1 MKTAKALELF
11 MQYCRARGLS
21 RNTVRWYGGILLR
34 FALFYSKLP
43 NIPEDCEFFIMSCQ
57 GGDERRHGYYRALK
71 AFYSYAERR
80 LNTHNPMAQ
89 VSAPRVKPKLPRPI
103 SAEQLNQLLV
113 FPHKERVKAMLL
125 FLADTGT
132 RLGELV
138 SLSPADII
146 ETHLGYI
153 ASVTGK
159 TGARLV
165 PVSLITIGAIN
176 KYLPLNI
183 TRSRA
188 SHIIKQAFID
198 AHVPGSALNLRHT
211 FGTLWKGDIDI
222 LQRIM
227 GHSRISTTMRY
238 RKLQT
243 DDISRAHN
251 VYSPLKSVLP
261 MARTMV

>member
-1 MKTAKALELF
+1 MR
-11 MQYCRARGLS
+11 YCRARGLS
-21 RNTVRWYGGILLR
+21 PNTIRWYGGILLR
-34 FALFYSKLP
+34 FTLIYSTLP
-43 NIPEDCEFFIMSCQ
+43 DTPEDCEVFIMSCR

-71 AFYSYAERR
+71 AFYGYTEKR
-80 LNTHNPMAQ
+80 LKTPNPMNL

-103 SAEQLNQLLV
+103 SAEQLNQLLM
-113 FPHKERVKAMLL
+113 FPHKGRVRAMLL
-125 FLADTGT
+125 FLADTGV

-138 SLSPADII
+138 NLNPEDII
-146 ETHLGYI
+146 ETYLGHI

-165 PVSLITIGAIN
+165 PFSPSTFNSIIR
-176 KYLPLNI
+176 YLPLNI
-183 TRSRA
+183 SRSRA
-188 SHIIKQAFID
+188 SHIVKQAFVD
-198 AHVPGSALNLRHT
+198 SHVPGSAVNLRHT

-227 GHSRISTTMRY
+227 GHSRITTTMRY